1 MKLTILEHFVQNVM
15 LKNIRIA
22 HLNYE
27 KKNTQKTIQKMFNF
41 VLNYIY
47 KTNSKKNW
55 KQELKIN
62 SENTKKKKNL
72 NQKH

>member
-1 MKLTILEHFVQNVM
+1 
-15 LKNIRIA
+15 
-22 HLNYE
+22 
-27 KKNTQKTIQKMFNF
+27 MFNF

>member
-1 MKLTILEHFVQNVM
+1 MKLTILEHFIQNVM
-15 LKNIRIA
+15 LQNVRTT

-47 KTNSKKNW
+47 KINSKKNW
-55 KQELKIN
+55 KQELKTN
-62 SENTKKKKNL
+62 SENTKKKKI
-72 NQKH
+72 